1 MEFLNLVVE
10 SFFWALLIWLC
21 LRIMQ
26 GNIQDLQ
33 QQRLDQARQELDS
46 VRKLYRRVKI
56 DQLEDMFY
64 IYDADTEEFIAQ
76 GRSTEDFVQ
85 RLGRI
90 PTMSIVQGEPR
101 VIAEFKKIIPQDCLG

>member
-1 MEFLNLVVE
+1 MEFLNLVAE

-76 GRSTEDFVQ
+76 GRSAEEFAHKLDRVVM
-85 RLGRI
+85 LH
-90 PTMSIVQGEPR
+90 IVGGEINA
-101 VIAEFKKIIPQDCLG
+101 IAGFKKIIPQDRLG